1 VKYRDAGV
9 DIDRAQQTIKGLQ
22 KLARATLRPGAIGE
36 IGGFGG
42 LFQVPAGYR
51 EPVMVAGAD
60 GVGTKLLVAFL
71 MDKHDT
77 VGIDC
82 VAMNAD
88 DVAVTGAEPL
98 FFLDYLA
105 VGKLESGRVEE
116 IVSGVAEGCRQA
128 GCALIGGE
136 TAQLPGLY
144 QEGHYDLAG
153 FCVGMVERSRII
165 DGSQIAPGDVLVG
178 LGSSGLHSNGYSLA
192 RRALLEVGG
201 FSVDDHVDELGR
213 KLGEELLEPTRIYA
227 RALVEMARELPLL
240 GASHITGGGITD
252 NLPRVLPPGTAARVE
267 RSAWPV
273 PPVFELIAR
282 VGQVE
287 REEMYRVFN
296 MGIGMILVVPG
307 SEAQRCIEAARRH
320 GMPGYMIGEVIPGE
334 AGVRYV

>member
-1 VKYRDAGV
+1 VKYREAGV
-9 DIDRAQQTIKGLQ
+9 DIDRAQKTVKGLQ
-22 KLARATLRPGAIGE
+22 QLARTTLRPGAIGE

-144 QEGHYDLAG
+144 QAGHYDLAG
-153 FCVGMVERSRII
+153 FCVGVVERARII
-165 DGSQIAPGDVLVG
+165 DGSKIAPGDVLVG

-201 FSVDDHVDELGR
+201 FSVGDYVEELGR
-213 KLGEELLEPTRIYA
+213 TLGEELLEPTRIYA
-227 RALVEMARELPLL
+227 RTLVEMARELPLL
-240 GASHITGGGITD
+240 GAAHITGGGITD
-252 NLPRVLPPGTAARVE
+252 NLPRVLPPGTAARVD
-267 RSAWPV
+267 RSTWTV

-296 MGIGMILVVPG
+296 MGVGMILVVPG
-307 SEAQRCIEAARRH
+307 PVAQRCVEWVRQRGTPAYIL
-320 GMPGYMIGEVIPGE
+320 GEIIPGSP
-334 AGVRYV
+334 GVHYV

>member
-1 VKYRDAGV
+1 MKYREAGV
-9 DIDRAQQTIKGLQ
+9 DIDGAQQTVKGL
-22 KLARATLRPGAIGE
+22 KRLARATLRPGAMGE

-105 VGKLESGRVEE
+105 VGKLDPGRVEA
-116 IVSGVAEGCRQA
+116 IVAGVAEGCRQA

-153 FCVGMVERSRII
+153 FCVGVVERSSII
-165 DGSQIAPGDVLVG
+165 DGAKIAPGDVLVG
-178 LGSSGLHSNGYSLA
+178 LASSGLHSNGYSLA
-192 RRALLEVGG
+192 RRALLDMGG
-201 FSVDDHVDELGR
+201 FAVGDYVAELGR
-213 KLGEELLEPTRIYA
+213 TLGEELLEPTRIYA
-227 RALVEMARELPLL
+227 RTLVEMARQLPLL
-240 GASHITGGGITD
+240 GAAHITGGGITD
-252 NLPRVLPPGTAARVE
+252 NLPRVLPPGTAARVD

-282 VGQVE
+282 VGQVD

-296 MGIGMILVVPG
+296 MGIGMVLVVPAT
-307 SEAQRCIEAARRH
+307 EAQRCVDWAA
-320 GMPGYMIGEVIPGE
+320 GNGTPAYILGEIIPGSP
-334 AGVRYV
+334 GVRYG